1 MKKCIKTN
9 LYAAVDVMAVVAL
22 LLLFATIVQK
32 KMFFYSL
39 ATGGVALLMVAT
51 QALFGKTKVDNLS
64 GETIYTKG
72 EEDCDAKELLPG
84 SARFDIDGVNVKG
97 TVYKVCD
104 GCHSVIEGGELKVKS
119 ITGGIINSVCGG
131 GDMNIDC
138 WDKLFKAIKKDET
151 KHI

>member
-9 LYAAVDVMAVVAL
+9 LYAAVDVMAVVAFL
-22 LLLFATIVQK
+22 LLVATIVQK

-51 QALFGKTKVDNLS
+51 QALLGKTKVDNLS
-64 GETIYTKG
+64 GKTIYTKG
-72 EEDCDAKELLPG
+72 EEDCDATELLHG
-84 SARFDIDGVNVKG
+84 NSRYDIDGVNVEG

-104 GCHSVIEGGELKVKS
+104 GCHTVIENGELKVKS

-151 KHI
+151 KP